1 MSIVDWHRRVI
12 SSSSFTTLPA
22 RVLLRLA
29 EIPYAMAVDRR
40 NRRFDRGINVESVS
54 IPVISVGNLTVGGT
68 GKTPLII
75 DLCRR
80 LGEASKRVAVV
91 ARGYGAQPGQP
102 NDEEQLI
109 RLRYKDVIYVAD
121 SDRVRAAR
129 SIELTRQADVILLD
143 DGFQHRRLSRVAD
156 IVTID
161 ATCPFGFGHL
171 LPLGLLREPQRSMAR
186 ANLIVLTRC
195 DQVSD
200 DVRTALEREIR
211 RCNAS
216 VPIVRARHKVL
227 GFRRLDGSPFHA
239 DSSTRAYLF
248 AGIGNPESFLR
259 LAQASGAHVIGT
271 RWFLDHYVYT
281 PADVHRMME
290 HWKPCANDVLLTTE
304 KDAVKL
310 RHHAELHTSPIVWLE
325 MAIDFADDDDRIL
338 GEFVSSLLSS

>member
-12 SSSSFTTLPA
+12 SSTTIGSLPA
-22 RVLLRLA
+22 RALLRLA
-29 EIPYAMAVDRR
+29 EIPYAMAVDQR
-40 NRRFDRGINVESVS
+40 NKRFDRGIGVESVS

-68 GKTPLII
+68 GKTPLVI

-80 LGEASKRVAVV
+80 LREASKRVAVI

-109 RLRYKDVIYVAD
+109 RLRCKDVTYVSD

-129 SIELTRQADVILLD
+129 SIGSTRQADVILLD

-171 LPLGLLREPQRSMAR
+171 LPRGWLREPQRSLAR
-186 ANLIVLTRC
+186 ANLIVVTRC
-195 DQVSD
+195 DQVGN
-200 DVRTALEREIR
+200 DVRIALERDIR
-211 RCNAS
+211 RHNAS
-216 VPIVRARHKVL
+216 VPIIRARHKVL

-259 LAQASGAHVIGT
+259 LARASGVCVAGT
-271 RWFLDHYVYT
+271 RWFPDHHVYNAAEVLRLIELWQ
-281 PADVHRMME
+281 PR
-290 HWKPCANDVLLTTE
+290 ANDLLLTTE

-310 RHHAELHTSPIVWLE
+310 RHHAELHSSPIIWIE
-325 MAIDFADDDDRIL
+325 MAIDFADDNDRIL
-338 GEFVSSLLSS
+338 GEFLNSQLNG